1 MKSKTF
7 SSTDNEATDQSFVQD
22 YPGEPVPEER
32 FTHSHPY
39 EEEEEG
45 FTQTLASAADYFG
58 RLPSRTENYAV

>member
-7 SSTDNEATDQSFVQD
+7 RDNEATDQPFVRD

-39 EEEEEG
+39 EAEEEK
-45 FTQTLASAADYFG
+45 FTQTTRSIVWELIPFWASEG
-58 RLPSRTENYAV
+58 C